1 MSFARRSLAT
11 LALLLAGVTSAHA
24 AIVFSANIT
33 GGQEFPPSASTAFG
47 SARLVL
53 NDSQNALSY
62 FITINGL
69 DFTGA
74 QSAALGDN
82 LTGGHFH
89 FAPPGVNGPVVFGFF
104 PVPSND
110 IGPNDLIFTPFT
122 SGVGGTISGKWD
134 AAEGNNTTL
143 TAQLANLRAG
153 RIYLNFHTAQF
164 PGGEIR
170 GQILAVPEPGTLA
183 LLGIGLA
190 GLGAARRRR
199 QG

>member
-1 MSFARRSLAT
+1 MSSVRRSLAT
-11 LALLLAGVTSAHA
+11 LALLLAGATSAYA
-24 AIVFSANIT
+24 VIVFSSNIT
-33 GGQEFPPSASTAFG
+33 GGQEVPSRASTAFG

-53 NDSQNALSY
+53 NDNQNALSY

-69 DFTGA
+69 DFTSA

-89 FAPPGVNGPVVFGFF
+89 FAPPGANGPVVFGFF
-104 PVPSND
+104 GAPIHDNN
-110 IGPNDLIFTPFT
+110 PNDLIVTPFT

-143 TAQLANLRAG
+143 TAQLANLLAG

-183 LLGIGLA
+183 LLGIGLV